1 MSTGPNQ
8 ILLKRSDTATS
19 VPSGLSFGEPAINT
33 ANGKLF
39 FQEQIDGTV
48 TGRMLSFHG
57 FTNESFVTNVN
68 GSTGSVNA
76 VTSVGVSGGT
86 VCTNAKAVAFTSNTT
101 GLTFETS
108 CHGNTAHVILNA
120 EALRSFVP
128 EALYNYSTISG
139 SLTAPAATEDGDFVF
154 NPDNNKVAIYKR
166 TVNGI
171 DYRDFLF
178 NVASTGIGSIE
189 FYSVQN
195 AQQDKNE
202 IFFDE
207 VVYNGTQFT
216 FTAYQTFPDGVTGA
230 SGDIVSVKFKPAQ
243 NILAASRHF
252 ETPDGST
259 FGTVVTSFNGET
271 GAVEGVGSF
280 NGVTGDITTSG
291 LHLHVAGLSV
301 DVGITFSDGTTM
313 STAFTTQLKSK
324 LDAIEAS
331 ADVTDATNVTSAGA
345 LMDSE
350 LASIADVKALDQ
362 SVVSGASP
370 TFGTANFTDASN
382 KRLMTD
388 AQESKLDGITQV
400 DTLGVV
406 VDGAGSIVT
415 AGPKGHRFIPY
426 ACTITNVVLVGDTTG
441 TADFHVYRDSN
452 FNLSGTTLG
461 GISLGGG
468 QTLAS
473 TTGFTTGLVEND
485 MLEFKI
491 TGSPE
496 KITRLSLFIEVEK
509 T

>member
-1 MSTGPNQ
+1 MATGPNQ
-8 ILLKRSDTATS
+8 ILLKKSDVPGG
-19 VPSGLSFGEPAINT
+19 VPSGLSFGEPAVNVSD
-33 ANGKLF
+33 GVLF
-39 FQEQIDGTV
+39 FDKQTNGTV
-48 TGRMLSFHG
+48 DSNYFWRFHG
-57 FTNESFVTNVN
+57 TTNESI
-68 GSTGSVNA
+68 
-76 VTSVGVSGGT
+76 VTSA
-86 VCTNAKAVAFTSNTT
+86 N
-101 GLTFETS
+101 GLTGAVLVKSGTNITVTS
-108 CHGNTAHVILNA
+108 GAGGI
-120 EALRSFVP
+120 
-128 EALYNYSTISG
+128 TIDAFGAG
-139 SLTAPAATEDGDFVF
+139 S
-154 NPDNNKVAIYKR
+154 N
-166 TVNGI
+166 
-171 DYRDFLF
+171 
-178 NVASTGIGSIE
+178 
-189 FYSVQN
+189 
-195 AQQDKNE
+195 
-202 IFFDE
+202 
-207 VVYNGTQFT
+207 
-216 FTAYQTFPDGVTGA
+216 
-230 SGDIVSVKFKPAQ
+230 
-243 NILAASRHF
+243 
-252 ETPDGST
+252 
-259 FGTVVTSFNGET
+259 VTSFNGST
-271 GAVEGVGSF
+271 GPVEGVASF
-280 NGVTGDITTSG
+280 NGVTGGITTSG

-313 STAFTTQLKSK
+313 STAFTTPLKSK

-400 DTLGVV
+400 DTWGVV

-415 AGPKGHRFIPY
+415 VGPKGHRFIPY
-426 ACTITNVVLVGDTTG
+426 ACTITNVVLVGDTSG

-452 FNLSGTTLG
+452 FTLSGTTLG

-473 TTGFTTGLVEND
+473 ITGFTTGLVEND

-496 KITRLSLFIEVEK
+496 NITRLSLFIEVEK